1 MRFARPE
8 LLWLLL
14 LVPALA
20 AWLAFGLV
28 RRRRAL
34 ATFAGETLAERL
46 VTTAPFPVLAV
57 KAILLVTGVTFL
69 VLAVARPQWGTT
81 LEQVARQGVDVMVG
95 IDISESMLAQDVRPD
110 RLSKSR
116 DETARLLER
125 LQGDRVGL
133 VAFAGSAGVLCPL
146 TLDYNAVRIFLDDMS
161 PDMIS
166 YPGTSLASAISA
178 AMHAYKSEERK
189 FKVLVL
195 FSDGEDQIDPGAVET
210 AAREAA
216 SQGVVIHTIGVG
228 STAGAPIPVP
238 GPGGTVAGY
247 RKDNEGKV
255 VTTRLDE
262 SLLSRIA
269 EITGGTY
276 HPATPAE
283 SELDRIA
290 ESVAG
295 MDKKDMQ
302 ARLTTQFEERFQFP
316 LAVALLAL
324 CADALLT
331 GRRRVRGARGERA
344 RPAAAGGAVRA
355 AAVGAVLLGALL
367 LAGEARAASVPSL
380 VQEGNRLYREG
391 KLAEAL
397 EAYQD
402 ALKADPASPAIHY
415 NIGNVLY
422 RQGEYDK
429 AYDEYRL
436 AFPAQQRQLAE
447 GARFNAGNSHF
458 ARKNWADA
466 IQNYKEALRLD
477 PGDVDAKKNLELALL
492 NLQQQKQQQQQQKK
506 QDQSQQKDDQDQ
518 QQDQQDQ
525 PPQQKQQGQ
534 SDSSSAPQ
542 PRDRNA
548 PQQAPDK
555 ERLSRDEAMR
565 ILDAMK
571 DQDHPPKDQ
580 LKVPPPDKRPEKDW

>member
-20 AWLAFGLV
+20 AWLAYGLV

-34 ATFAGETLAERL
+34 ALFAGETLADRL
-46 VTTAPFPVLAV
+46 VSSGPFPVLVV
-57 KAILLVTGVTFL
+57 KAVLMVTGVTFL

-110 RLSKSR
+110 RLGKAR
-116 DETARLLER
+116 DETERLLER

-146 TLDYNAVRIFLDDMS
+146 TLDYNAVRIFLDEMS
-161 PDMIS
+161 PDLIS
-166 YPGTSLASAISA
+166 YPGTSLASAISVA
-178 AMHAYKSEERK
+178 THAYKSEERK

-195 FSDGEDQIDPGAVET
+195 FSDGEDQIDPEAVE
-210 AAREAA
+210 AAAKEAA

-238 GPGGTVAGY
+238 GPGGAIAGY
-247 RKDNEGKV
+247 RKDKDGKV

-283 SELDRIA
+283 SELDRVA
-290 ESVAG
+290 EVVAG

-302 ARLTTQFEERFQFP
+302 ARLMTQFEERFQFP
-316 LAVALLAL
+316 LAVALLAF

-331 GRRRVRGARGERA
+331 GRRRVRRA
-344 RPAAAGGAVRA
+344 RRPAGGPAVKA
-355 AAVGAVLLGALL
+355 AAVGAVLLTALL
-367 LAGEARAASVPSL
+367 LPGAARAASVPSL

-397 EAYQD
+397 AAYQQ
-402 ALKADPASPAIHY
+402 ALKSDPGSPALHY

-422 RQGEYDK
+422 RQGQFDK

-436 AFPAQQRQLAE
+436 AFPAQQKELAE

-458 ARKNWADA
+458 ARKNWSDA
-466 IQNYKEALRLD
+466 IQNYKEALRLNPD
-477 PGDVDAKKNLELALL
+477 DLDAKRNLELALL

-506 QDQSQQKDDQDQ
+506 QDQSQQKDDKDQ
-518 QQDQQDQ
+518 QQQEQQQ
-525 PPQQKQQGQ
+525 QQKPQQQQQGQ
-534 SDSSSAPQ
+534 SDSSPKPQ
-542 PRDRNA
+542 PRDQNA

-555 ERLSRDEAMR
+555 QRLSRDEAMR

-580 LKVPPPDKRPEKDW
+580 LKVPPPDRRPEKDW